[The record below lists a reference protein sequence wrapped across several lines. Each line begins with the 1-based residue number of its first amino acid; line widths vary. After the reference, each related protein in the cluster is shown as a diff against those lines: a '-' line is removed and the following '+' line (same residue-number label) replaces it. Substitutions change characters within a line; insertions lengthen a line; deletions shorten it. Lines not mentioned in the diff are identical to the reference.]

1 MSSTKPSSGTTN
13 SGSTPRRF
21 QSPSFGSPAGI
32 VIRPTRPQSP
42 ALSSST
48 MTRSSSLY
56 NKAETRRKRVSL
68 TPSSPSLPHRSPIT
82 PTASMSTPLQRTNS
96 YHFHADDS
104 ADADDHKPTVTMKEF
119 EKIITDLKKEN
130 FNLKLR
136 LFHYEE
142 GNTIPSVGTEDH
154 QYLLDELAEQKKLVD
169 DFRVELAL
177 AQARIISLEQHLDK
191 PARSIAVQTNM
202 VKHDFDFNENIS
214 NHDDSSNSHD
224 SSFPDHRTFFHDFSD
239 RGSPS
244 DDYEND
250 GLAFSRESSI
260 SSLGEQQQQ
269 QQQQQMTTAAT
280 APLRQQFVTDAQEFG
295 LVRTGADQ
303 WDDDI
308 NHITRQLNYVQ
319 IVTPETKRNKA
330 IGGWLDRIAT

>member
-1 MSSTKPSSGTTN
+1 MSSTKPSSSTAN
-13 SGSTPRRF
+13 PGSTPRRF
-21 QSPSFGSPAGI
+21 HSPSFGSPAGI

-42 ALSSST
+42 ASSSST

-56 NKAETRRKRVSL
+56 NKAETRRRRVSL
-68 TPSSPSLPHRSPIT
+68 TPNSPSLPHVSPIT

-96 YHFHADDS
+96 YHFHADDP

-142 GNTIPSVGTEDH
+142 GNTISSLGTEDH
-154 QYLLDELAEQKKLVD
+154 QQLLDELAEQKKLVD
-169 DFRVELAL
+169 DFRVQLAL

-191 PARSIAVQTNM
+191 PARSIGVQTNM
-202 VKHDFDFNENIS
+202 VKHDFDFNENAS
-214 NHDDSSNSHD
+214 NHDDSGNSHD
-224 SSFPDHRTFFHDFSD
+224 SGFPDHRTFFDDFSN
-239 RGSPS
+239 RSSPI
-244 DDYEND
+244 DDDEND

-269 QQQQQMTTAAT
+269 QQMTTAAV
-280 APLRQQFVTDAQEFG
+280 APLRQQFVTNAQEFG
-295 LVRTGADQ
+295 LVRTSADQ

-330 IGGWLDRIAT
+330 IGGWLDRIAI